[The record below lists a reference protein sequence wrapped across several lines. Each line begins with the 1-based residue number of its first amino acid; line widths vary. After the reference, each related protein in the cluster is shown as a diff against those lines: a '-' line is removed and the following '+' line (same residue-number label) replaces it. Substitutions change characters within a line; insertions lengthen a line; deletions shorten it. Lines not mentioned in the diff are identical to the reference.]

1 MIPQAFEYDS
11 PASVSEALALLQ
23 RYGSDAKIMSG
34 GHSLIPMIKLRLA
47 TPERI
52 IDISGIKG
60 LAYIREEGGSL
71 HIGALTT
78 ETQLEESDLIARDY
92 PIIHDATKMIADP
105 SVRNLATVGGNLA
118 HGDSANDHPAVMLAL
133 RAVIVTTGPNGQR
146 TIPADDFFLGFFT
159 TALQPDEILTEIRIP
174 APAAGSGSAY
184 LKLERKVGDYATAGV
199 GVSLQIGH
207 DGTCNTIGIGL
218 TNVSAAPMRA
228 ARSEE
233 ALKGHKLTDELI
245 KQAAIMAAQDCDP
258 NPDLRGS
265 IEYKRSIVKT
275 LTERAI
281 RKAAER
287 AMRV

>member
-11 PASVSEALALLQ
+11 PASVAEAIALLQ

-34 GHSLIPMIKLRLA
+34 GHSLLPMIKLRLA

-52 IDISGIKG
+52 IDISRIKG
-60 LAYIREEGGSL
+60 LAYIREEGGFL
-71 HIGALTT
+71 KIGALTR
-78 ETQLEESDLIARDY
+78 EAQLDESDLIARKY

-118 HGDSANDHPAVMLAL
+118 HGDAANDHPAVMLAL
-133 RAVIVTTGPNGQR
+133 HAEIGVTGPGGQR
-146 TIPADDFFLGFFT
+146 TIPIDEFFLGFFT

-174 APAAGSGSAY
+174 IPPAGSGGAY

-199 GVSLQIGH
+199 AAQLSVGSESVCQSV
-207 DGTCNTIGIGL
+207 GIAL
-218 TNVSAAPMRA
+218 TNVSAASMRA
-228 ARSEE
+228 QRSEA
-233 ALKGHKLTDELI
+233 ALKGQKLTDDLI
-245 KQAAIMAAQDCDP
+245 KKAAIMAAQDCDP

-281 RKAAER
+281 KIAIER
-287 AMRV
+287 AMKV